1 MFVILVKI
9 PSLPMNTSR
18 MRVGILFGGKSAE
31 HEISILSAANVLE
44 ALDRQRWEPLLI
56 YIDPSG
62 KWHLLDERNSLH
74 DFSFEA
80 WKAGRYSSVE
90 ACLLPG
96 GAGRMALNGQFS
108 KEEVLDLVFPILH
121 GPLGEDGTVQ
131 GLLRIAELPFVGPG
145 VLGSAVGM
153 DKEVMK
159 RLLKE
164 AGVPIGPYLT
174 FRRWEA
180 APVFTEVAGELGMP
194 VFVKPANLGSSVG
207 ISRADS
213 ETSFRQA
220 VELAFSFDDKIVVE
234 AQITGREI
242 ECAVLGNESV
252 ATASPGEII
261 PSHRFYS
268 YEAKYLDPQGART
281 QIPANID
288 PDTEQRLRQLAVQTY
303 QALCCEGLSRVDFF
317 LTDDGRVLVNEIN
330 TLPGF
335 TRISMYPKMWEQSGL
350 GYPELVS
357 RLLDLAIER
366 HQRDA
371 RLQTQRTPNRSG
383 ESG

>member
-1 MFVILVKI
+1 
-9 PSLPMNTSR
+9 

-74 DFSFEA
+74 DFSFGA
-80 WKAGRYSSVE
+80 WNAGRFSSVE

-96 GAGRMALNGQFS
+96 GEGRMALSGQFGEL
-108 KEEVLDLVFPILH
+108 KALDLAFPVLH
-121 GPLGEDGTVQ
+121 GPFGEDGTVQ

-159 RLLKE
+159 RLLRE
-164 AGVPIGPYLT
+164 AGVPIGPYLA
-174 FRRWEA
+174 FRSWEP
-180 APVFTEVAGELGMP
+180 APVFSEVADELGLP

-213 ETSFRQA
+213 ESSFRNA

-242 ECAVLGNESV
+242 ECAVLGNEAV

-288 PDTEQRLRQLAVQTY
+288 RDTEQRLRQLAVQTY
-303 QALCCEGLSRVDFF
+303 QTLCCEGLSRVDFF
-317 LTDDGRVLVNEIN
+317 VTDDGQVLVNEIN

-335 TRISMYPKMWEQSGL
+335 TRISMYPKMWEHSGL

-366 HQRDA
+366 HQREA
-371 RLQTQRTPNRSG
+371 RLQTLRLPTRPG
-383 ESG
+383 EPD